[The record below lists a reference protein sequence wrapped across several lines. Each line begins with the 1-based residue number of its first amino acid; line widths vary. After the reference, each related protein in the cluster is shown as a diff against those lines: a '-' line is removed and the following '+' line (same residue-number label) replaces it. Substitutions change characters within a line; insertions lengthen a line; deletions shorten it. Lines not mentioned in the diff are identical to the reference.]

1 MVNIFLSV
9 LPVITMFLIG
19 YALQRAHFFRAESV
33 QDIKKIVVSIALPC
47 LLFQAFASL
56 RLQAKFLIV
65 IGLVFG
71 ICCVMVLLGHL
82 LARPLKMSSPYFPL
96 LLGGF
101 ETGMLG
107 YAIFLAVYGMAELDK
122 LAIIDLGQVIFV
134 FSVLMAM
141 LIKLRDG
148 TQRPAQLVRMFLTSP
163 VMIAI
168 LLGLLI
174 SVLKGRISAPDA
186 RIVTYL
192 KTLVSMLG
200 NLTVPLICLTLGY
213 EFRVDVDIA
222 RIALKTIAI
231 RSALLIGLVFL
242 LNKVVFVRLLGLDYM
257 YEYAALTMFLL
268 PPPFVI
274 ALFLKDDDH
283 ANRHYVVNT
292 LSLSTL
298 VSLLLFLLAMTLYR

>member
-1 MVNIFLSV
+1 
-9 LPVITMFLIG
+9 MFLIG
-19 YALQRAHFFRAESV
+19 YALQRFQFFRAESIP
-33 QDIKKIVVSIALPC
+33 DIKKIVVSIGLPC
-47 LLFQAFASL
+47 LLFQAFSSL
-56 RLQAKFLIV
+56 ELESKFLIV

-71 ICCVMVLLGHL
+71 VCCVMVWLGHL
-82 LARPLKMSSPYFPL
+82 LAKPLKMSSPYFPL
-96 LLGGF
+96 LLCGF

-107 YAIFLAVYGMAELDK
+107 YAIFLAVYGMPELDK
-122 LAIIDLGQVIFV
+122 LALIDLGQVVFV
-134 FSVLMAM
+134 FFVLMAM

-148 TQRPAQLVRMFLTSP
+148 TQHPAQLVRMFLTSP
-163 VMIAI
+163 VIIAI
-168 LLGLLI
+168 FLGLLI
-174 SVLKGRISAPDA
+174 SLLKGRVNVPDA
-186 RIVTYL
+186 RLVTYV

-213 EFRVDVDIA
+213 EFRLDPAMA

-231 RSALLIGLVFL
+231 RSALLIGVVLL
-242 LNKVVFVRLLGLDYM
+242 LNKIVFARLLGLGKM

-298 VSLLLFLLAMTLYR
+298 VSILLFLLAMTFYR

>member
-1 MVNIFLSV
+1 MFDIFLSV

-19 YALQRAHFFRAESV
+19 NLLQRFHFFRAESLP
-33 QDIKKIVVSIALPC
+33 DIKKIVVSIALPC

-82 LARPLKMSSPYFPL
+82 LARPLKMSSLYFPL

-107 YAIFLAVYGMAELDK
+107 YAIFLAVYGMTELDK
-122 LAIIDLGQVIFV
+122 LALIDLGQVVFV
-134 FSVLMAM
+134 FFVLMAM

-163 VMIAI
+163 VIIAI
-168 LLGLLI
+168 FLGL
-174 SVLKGRISAPDA
+174 SVSLLKGRVSAPDA
-186 RIVTYL
+186 RMIKYVN
-192 KTLVSMLG
+192 TLISMLG

-213 EFRVDVDIA
+213 EFRVDFGMA
-222 RIALKTIAI
+222 RLALKTIAI
-231 RSALLIGLVFL
+231 RSALLIGFVLL
-242 LNKVVFVRLLGLDYM
+242 LNKVVFAKLIGLDYM

-274 ALFLKDDDH
+274 ALFLKEDDH

-298 VSLLLFLLAMTLYR
+298 VSLIMFLLAMTFYR

>member
-1 MVNIFLSV
+1 MLNIFLSV
-9 LPVITMFLIG
+9 LPVISMFLLG
-19 YALQRAHFFRAESV
+19 YILQRVHFFRAESIP
-33 QDIKKIVVSIALPC
+33 DIKKIVVSIGLPC
-47 LLFQAFASL
+47 LLFQAFSSL
-56 RLQAKFLIV
+56 QLQAKFLIV

-71 ICCVMVLLGHL
+71 VCSVMVWLGHL
-82 LARPLKMSSPYFPL
+82 LAKPLKMSSPYFPL
-96 LLGGF
+96 LLCGF

-122 LAIIDLGQVIFV
+122 LALIDLGQVVFV
-134 FSVLMAM
+134 FFVLMAM
-141 LIKLRDG
+141 LMKLRDG
-148 TQRPAQLVRMFLTSP
+148 TQHPAQLVRMFLTSP
-163 VMIAI
+163 VIIAI
-168 LLGLLI
+168 FLGLLI
-174 SVLKGRISAPDA
+174 SLLKGRVSVPDA
-186 RIVTYL
+186 RLITYV

-213 EFRVDVDIA
+213 EFRVDLDMA

-231 RSALLIGLVFL
+231 RSALLIAFVLL
-242 LNKVVFVRLLGLDYM
+242 LNKVVFARLLGLDYM

-298 VSLLLFLLAMTLYR
+298 VSIVLFLLAMTFYR